1 MQNTLINRALCQ
13 LLSTNRC
20 TFPCPRGISSTRVS
34 SQPLEECV
42 YVRVE
47 ESNPLH
53 PHHII
58 QDHPGWYDPACD
70 EHLRMKMA
78 LPLLLSISSSC
89 FSPLCRHLSEGFLPH
104 PRLSTPPPSS
114 DLSKASTRSQSQD
127 PMTCKSVPLIS
138 LWRDAEWS
146 GEVSCPLTSAP
157 HPTRPSLSADC
168 GLCLSLI
175 NEMYDNVISLI
186 EWHSLM
192 VLCDYD

>member
-1 MQNTLINRALCQ
+1 MSGWRNRIPCILI
-13 LLSTNRC
+13 
-20 TFPCPRGISSTRVS
+20 ISSRITPDDMTRRVMSIWGWRWPYLFSSPSPPLVS
-34 SQPLEECV
+34 LHCADTYQKDFCLIPDS
-42 YVRVE
+42 
-47 ESNPLH
+47 PLH
-53 PHHII
+53 LHH
-58 QDHPGWYDPACD
+58 QM
-70 EHLRMKMA
+70 L
-78 LPLLLSISSSC
+78 
-89 FSPLCRHLSEGFLPH
+89 
-104 PRLSTPPPSS
+104 
-114 DLSKASTRSQSQD
+114 LSKASTRSQSQD